1 MIERSGD
8 ELRMGKRA
16 GTGGA
21 VFMGAEQR
29 LIEEKGFVQLL
40 PEKGRARHRYVRG
53 SVLEKLATKAVSTPG
68 TLQEPQGD
76 L

>member
-21 VFMGAEQR
+21 IFMGAEQK
-29 LIEEKGFVQLL
+29 LTEGKGFAQLL
-40 PEKGRARHRYVRG
+40 PEKGGASHR
-53 SVLEKLATKAVSTPG
+53 
-68 TLQEPQGD
+68 
-76 L
+76 

>member
-1 MIERSGD
+1 MIERSGN

-29 LIEEKGFVQLL
+29 LTEGKDFSQLL
-40 PEKGRARHRYVRG
+40 PEKGGASHRYVRG
-53 SVLEKLATKAVSTPG
+53 NILEKLATKAVSTPG